1 MNLEEKYKEYTNK
14 RLIEV
19 IVKADDYQPQA
30 VELAEKILNTRD
42 ISIEEKN
49 ELIKAVESEKISA
62 EKLEKKQLEVEKK
75 RIQALKNIFNKINPF
90 DKTEPISFKLVNIIL
105 IVFGYVF
112 LEQFYYSFTFLII
125 LLDPPIS
132 FDIVFFTTLFEVFFL
147 PLTIYL
153 YFKRKKVGWMMLVAW
168 ICTFTVSYTI
178 LIAVNLSMPEIPETE
193 DAFLDF
199 FELLIYKPN
208 YSRLFLILAFYLVGL
223 IVLLRKGVRQVF
235 SVSKLNMFLAIVIG
249 VIVSVSMHLAIPY
262 LV

>member
-147 PLTIYL
+147 PLIIIFFL
-153 YFKRKKVGWMMLVAW
+153 KEKKVGG
-168 ICTFTVSYTI
+168 I
-178 LIAVNLSMPEIPETE
+178 LLLQGLCIFRV
-193 DAFLDF
+193 F
-199 FELLIYKPN
+199 F
-208 YSRLFLILAFYLVGL
+208 LFL
-223 IVLLRKGVRQVF
+223 
-235 SVSKLNMFLAIVIG
+235 
-249 VIVSVSMHLAIPY
+249 
-262 LV
+262 

>member
-1 MNLEEKYKEYTNK
+1 
-14 RLIEV
+14 
-19 IVKADDYQPQA
+19 
-30 VELAEKILNTRD
+30 
-42 ISIEEKN
+42 
-49 ELIKAVESEKISA
+49 
-62 EKLEKKQLEVEKK
+62 
-75 RIQALKNIFNKINPF
+75 
-90 DKTEPISFKLVNIIL
+90 
-105 IVFGYVF
+105 
-112 LEQFYYSFTFLII
+112 
-125 LLDPPIS
+125 
-132 FDIVFFTTLFEVFFL
+132 
-147 PLTIYL
+147 
-153 YFKRKKVGWMMLVAW
+153 MLVAW

-193 DAFLDF
+193 DAFDF